1 MKKFKLD
8 NRTLTL
14 LQAQASLT
22 ETFTHTLRAAPQR
35 QVVSFRLAVE
45 HNQAD
50 TTFGILLGSEHH
62 TLTLPN
68 SPKIH
73 LKLADFI
80 EEIVNG
86 PIDPDTSSELPHA
99 EREYG
104 TFEIEHKQQVFELV
118 SRGGS
123 ASLDL
128 GFELPINIA
137 VHRNQT
143 RTGITTI
150 MSIGNSRP
158 RTKCFTVC
166 GTDVDMYKRVIQSLN
181 HLAAAATPAA
191 HAA

>member
-1 MKKFKLD
+1 MKFKLN
-8 NRTLTL
+8 NRTLSL
-14 LQAQASLT
+14 LKAQSCLT
-22 ETFTHTLRAAPQR
+22 ETFTHTLRSEPKR

-45 HNQAD
+45 HNEAN
-50 TTFGILLGSEHH
+50 TTFGVMLGSEHH

-68 SPKIH
+68 SPKMH

-86 PIDPDTSSELPHA
+86 PTETVTPAELPHA

-104 TFEIEHKQQVFELV
+104 NFEIEHKQQVFELI

-128 GFELPINIA
+128 GFALPINVS

-143 RTGITTI
+143 RTGVTTI

-158 RTKCFTVC
+158 RTNCFTVC
-166 GTDVDMYKRVIQSLN
+166 GSDIEIYKRLIQSLD

>member
-1 MKKFKLD
+1 MKFKLN
-8 NRTLTL
+8 NRTLSL
-14 LQAQASLT
+14 LKAQSCLT
-22 ETFTHTLRAAPQR
+22 ETFTHTLRSEPKR

-45 HNQAD
+45 HNEAN
-50 TTFGILLGSEHH
+50 TTFGVMLGSEHH

-68 SPKIH
+68 SPKMH

-86 PIDPDTSSELPHA
+86 PTETVTPAELPHA

-104 TFEIEHKQQVFELV
+104 NFEIEHKQQVFELI

-128 GFELPINIA
+128 GFALPINVA

-143 RTGITTI
+143 RTGVTTI

-166 GTDVDMYKRVIQSLN
+166 GSDIEIYKRLIQSLD

>member
-1 MKKFKLD
+1 MKFKLN
-8 NRTLTL
+8 NRTLSL
-14 LQAQASLT
+14 LKAQSCLT
-22 ETFTHTLRAAPQR
+22 ETFTHTLRSEPKR

-45 HNQAD
+45 HNDAN

-68 SPKIH
+68 SPKMH

-86 PIDPDTSSELPHA
+86 PAETVMPAELPHA

-104 TFEIEHKQQVFELV
+104 NFEIEHKQQVFELI

-123 ASLDL
+123 ANLDL
-128 GFELPINIA
+128 GFALPIHVA

-143 RTGITTI
+143 RTGVTTI

-166 GTDVDMYKRVIQSLN
+166 GSDIEIYKRLIQSLD

>member
-1 MKKFKLD
+1 MKFKLN
-8 NRTLTL
+8 NRTLSL
-14 LQAQASLT
+14 LKAQSCLT
-22 ETFTHTLRAAPQR
+22 ETFTHTLRSEPQR

-45 HNQAD
+45 RNQAS

-68 SPKIH
+68 SPKMH

-86 PIDPDTSSELPHA
+86 PADTVTPAELPHA

-104 TFEIEHKQQVFELV
+104 NFEIEHKQQVFELI

-128 GFELPINIA
+128 GFALPINIS

-143 RTGITTI
+143 RTGVTTI

-166 GTDVDMYKRVIQSLN
+166 GSDIEIYKRLIQSLD